1 MTDEQLKMPTTAE
14 MLTELL
20 ALQGHK
26 SQKLRDVVDFDIV
39 AVQRLLCTGFVDCLS
54 WMNDAGFINE
64 ETAVELL
71 RRFKDESEAP

>member
-1 MTDEQLKMPTTAE
+1 MTDEQLKMPTAAE
-14 MLTELL
+14 MLAELL
-20 ALQGHK
+20 ELQGHK
-26 SQKLRDVVDFDIV
+26 SQRLREVVNFDIV